1 MYKRLLFI
9 FTTVSIF
16 GQDFNISVYGITVA
30 KATWKLYDDKVD
42 LEYKTKGLA
51 NLIWPAENIYSTRFD
66 PDNYN
71 FYSFTKEINQGILNQ
86 SIFLNMK
93 NDSLIYN
100 GKHRIRTKP
109 TYNLFSLLALIQK
122 NFKPELDTKWLLF
135 EHEGALFNGRFVSAG
150 LDTID
155 YNGENIVCDHFR
167 LDIKKNSEEE
177 SFLDE
182 TDRLMS
188 YSTKEKTIR
197 QIWVERNGNRR
208 IIKANILANGFP
220 FQVDIQND

>member
-1 MYKRLLFI
+1 M
-9 FTTVSIF
+9 V
-16 GQDFNISVYGITVA
+16 
-30 KATWKLYDDKVD
+30 
-42 LEYKTKGLA
+42 E
-51 NLIWPAENIYSTRFD
+51 
-66 PDNYN
+66 
-71 FYSFTKEINQGILNQ
+71 
-86 SIFLNMK
+86 
-93 NDSLIYN
+93 
-100 GKHRIRTKP
+100 
-109 TYNLFSLLALIQK
+109 
-122 NFKPELDTKWLLF
+122 
-135 EHEGALFNGRFVSAG
+135 FVSAG
-150 LDTID
+150 LDTINH
-155 YNGENIVCDHFR
+155 NGENIVCDHFR